1 MLVADAVYSASTTAP
16 REGTELGDSKFLV
29 NGNRFSVGDYMPL
42 KFIGG
47 DALSRQKSVSQM
59 YLNLAIEPGFATRRI
74 DYLQLRLQ
82 SLCETQ
88 LWEGANLY
96 REPISY
102 TQNVDP
108 VSWNQPCPKVQFD
121 ESTISKYL
129 YSSQSPSSSGEL
141 NLKVNNPDQ
150 YVLWPD
156 EDVTDALMNERLKLV
171 RLQYRPVSGGEW
183 ITAKDEGSTETDK
196 KFNLLCADSRTEGCK
211 FDWVVNNQFEKLL
224 SGFKD
229 NVYELRL
236 KNFCFGGPSLA
247 DPSVH
252 EYVGEQRLTL
262 TVDTKMPLPGPV
274 FASFETSFGVD
285 FDENIDCDAQTV
297 KVTKVHTSCRK
308 SSGTATNLQISE
320 EALRGTFEFKCTNF
334 AGGTGRWAVRFPTSE
349 SGRYEVKIDR
359 VTDSAGNAADP
370 FSMTVDAHCSG
381 ASSLTAKSALGVR
394 DGSAPSSVTS
404 GAFAEGWR
412 DVRTSASMGL
422 IAAFVVVVGAIV
434 ALRRG
439 SRNDGHTDVIESSKL
454 LYNKNQHGSGG
465 YGTAL

>member
-1 MLVADAVYSASTTAP
+1 M
-16 REGTELGDSKFLV
+16 
-29 NGNRFSVGDYMPL
+29 
-42 KFIGG
+42 
-47 DALSRQKSVSQM
+47 
-59 YLNLAIEPGFATRRI
+59 
-74 DYLQLRLQ
+74 
-82 SLCETQ
+82 
-88 LWEGANLY
+88 
-96 REPISY
+96 
-102 TQNVDP
+102 
-108 VSWNQPCPKVQFD
+108 SWSQPCPKVQFD

-156 EDVTDALMNERLKLV
+156 EDVTDSLMNERLKLV

-247 DPSVH
+247 EPSVH
-252 EYVGEQRLTL
+252 EFIGDQRLTL
-262 TVDTKMPLPGPV
+262 TVDTKRPLDMLDFSSQERV
-274 FASFETSFGVD
+274 FGKE
-285 FDENIDCDAQTV
+285 FDEHIDCDAQTV
-297 KVTKVHTSCRK
+297 KVTKVHTSCGK

-370 FSMTVDAHCSG
+370 FAMTVDAHCSG

-412 DVRTSASMGL
+412 DVRTSASMGMV
-422 IAAFVVVVGAIV
+422 AAFVVVVGAIV

-439 SRNDGHTDVIESSKL
+439 SRNDGHTDAIESSKP
-454 LYNKNQHGSGG
+454 LYNKDQHGSGG